1 MAIGI
6 SGDTQFPTAGGVTDE
21 SLILIELR
29 TISNLLQSPTTGTN
43 QGQGDELRVLRN
55 DQATELGLPTPVPG
69 N

>member
-29 TISNLLQSPTTGTN
+29 TLTALLIDPTTGS
-43 QGQGDELRVLRN
+43 GQGTQDLRSVRN
-55 DQATELGLPTPVPG
+55 DQAVDLGLPTPVPG
-69 N
+69 S

>member
-29 TISNLLQSPTTGTN
+29 TISNILQSPNMGTSS
-43 QGQGDELRVLRN
+43 GQDELKVIRN
-55 DQATELGLPTPVPG
+55 DQAVELGLPTPVPG